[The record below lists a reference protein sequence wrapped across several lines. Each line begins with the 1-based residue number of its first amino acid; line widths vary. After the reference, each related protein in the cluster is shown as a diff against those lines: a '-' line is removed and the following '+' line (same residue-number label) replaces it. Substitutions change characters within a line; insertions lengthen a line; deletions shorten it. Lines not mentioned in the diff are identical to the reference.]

1 MKKEMKKKNGKKV
14 HYSLPSNSQGE
25 KFKVA
30 EAGDDEK
37 ENPLSQFLR
46 QQQEYQHLNQPP
58 PILMWWPQ
66 TRKLIKIK

>member
-1 MKKEMKKKNGKKV
+1 MRKMKKERLKKKTGKKV
-14 HYSLPSNSQGE
+14 HYSHPSNSQGE

-46 QQQEYQHLNQPP
+46 QQ
-58 PILMWWPQ
+58 
-66 TRKLIKIK
+66 